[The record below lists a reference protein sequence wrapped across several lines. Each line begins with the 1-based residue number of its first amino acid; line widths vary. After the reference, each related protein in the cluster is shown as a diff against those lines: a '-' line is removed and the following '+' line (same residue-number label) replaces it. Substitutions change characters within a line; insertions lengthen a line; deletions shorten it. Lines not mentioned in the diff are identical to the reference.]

1 MSSSQTTNSDKAS
14 LEQGRRR
21 KGRLFGS
28 IMAAF
33 FGLIAFFSVASSSRF
48 ETFHSLDVIR
58 LMTAGA
64 GLGVAL
70 VLVIWFFESRGSA
83 PRM

>member
-1 MSSSQTTNSDKAS
+1 MSSSQTTNADNAS
-14 LEQGRRR
+14 LEQLRRR
-21 KGRLFGS
+21 KGRLFGGM
-28 IMAAF
+28 MAAF
-33 FGLIAFFSVASSSRF
+33 FGLIAFFSVASSPRF
-48 ETFHSLDVIR
+48 ETFHTLDVIR

-64 GLGVAL
+64 GLGVAF

>member
-1 MSSSQTTNSDKAS
+1 MSSSQTTNADKVS

-21 KGRLFGS
+21 KGRLFGGM
-28 IMAAF
+28 MAAF
-33 FGLIAFFSVASSSRF
+33 FGLIAFFNVASSPRF
-48 ETFHSLDVIR
+48 ETFHTFDVIR
-58 LMTAGA
+58 LMSAGA